1 MYKLSAF
8 ISIILL
14 LSACSIHDRIEI
26 SLLKK
31 SNIFALELS
40 SAETTNYLV
49 AHANIELK
57 EGSSLKHRIIRIS
70 NAQKSSL
77 HFMQSDGTNFQKLI
91 NLTPLS
97 LYKKGRP
104 LESLGQKMA
113 SIKKSNYAVELAKH
127 AGIFKI
133 NLHLIDMAPL
143 GENESIEL
151 VVEFEHPGPHQI
163 NLIVFDPSTEDE
175 EGVRCIQS
183 PIFSI
188 G

>member
-1 MYKLSAF
+1 MNILSAF
-8 ISIILL
+8 FSLILL

-31 SNIFALELS
+31 SNVFELELS
-40 SAETTNYLV
+40 SAEATNYLV

-70 NAQKSSL
+70 NAQKSPL
-77 HFMQSDGTNFQKLI
+77 HFMQSDGANFQKLI

-97 LYKKGRP
+97 LYKKGRH

-127 AGIFKI
+127 AGIFRI
-133 NLHLIDMAPL
+133 NLHLIDLAPL

-151 VVEFEHPGPHQI
+151 EVEFEHPGPHQI
-163 NLIVFDPSTEDE
+163 NLSIFDPSTVDE
-175 EGVRCIQS
+175 EGVQCIQS